1 LGRITQPEEEPME
14 HVSQAVTPRLTTC
27 LFDLCAAVQAS
38 VADDELDAGV
48 DVSVIDRL
56 LRRAWWEGKRTG
68 HAEAA

>member
-1 LGRITQPEEEPME
+1 ME

-38 VADDELDAGV
+38 VADDELDASV

>member
-1 LGRITQPEEEPME
+1 ME

-38 VADDELDAGV
+38 IGDDELDAGV

-56 LRRAWWEGKRTG
+56 LRRAWWAGKAAGR
-68 HAEAA
+68 AEAA